1 VVEVEIL
8 GGHMPGGTEVGN
20 KETVGIVG
28 VSAEVRTGY
37 FPNESSTVEPT
48 YS

>member
-1 VVEVEIL
+1 VVEVEVL
-8 GGHMPGGTEVGN
+8 GGHMAGGTEVGD
-20 KETVGIVG
+20 KTHRIVG
-28 VSAEVRTGY
+28 ASAEVRTGY